1 MGFTEDLIQE
11 TISASLTFATG
22 DNNIVV
28 AVSVKDVPNDPYEY
42 GQVIE
47 IIKKS
52 FGKIMDRLSDE
63 W

>member
-1 MGFTEDLIQE
+1 MGFTGDLIEE

-28 AVSVKDVPNDPYEY
+28 TVSIKDVPNDPYEY
-42 GQVIE
+42 EQVIE

-52 FGKIMDRLSDE
+52 YDKIMNRLSDE